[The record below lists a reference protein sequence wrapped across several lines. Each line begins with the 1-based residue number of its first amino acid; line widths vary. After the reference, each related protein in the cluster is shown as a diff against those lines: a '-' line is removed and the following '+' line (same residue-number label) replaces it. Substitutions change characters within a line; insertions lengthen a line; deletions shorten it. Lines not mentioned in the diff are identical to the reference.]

1 MPEVIE
7 EPELGE
13 EGVEIEGEE
22 LPVLEEPEA
31 TEQTQEPQEV
41 GPSPTVPE
49 SGTVVIEGE

>member
-1 MPEVIE
+1 VPEVIE